1 MKKISAAKEKLYL
14 EHFDEWVLPIIR
26 KLVREHP
33 RTHQSR
39 LPEEELLNEA
49 FVFYRKRCI
58 KELKNVDEPLL
69 KLIIISHLYAYI
81 LVNDAVVS
89 IPGGTITK
97 EDGMEKVKK
106 VLALLR
112 SEELFYKES
121 AMKKDIKI
129 DYESV
134 RSKLSST
141 ERIILVS
148 ILLGHPKASIIEILK
163 ASGIKNP
170 RKAIDI
176 AESRFVKS
184 FSEAG
189 YP

>member
-1 MKKISAAKEKLYL
+1 MKKISAEKEEIYL
-14 EHFDEWVLPIIR
+14 AHFDKWALPIIR
-26 KLVREHP
+26 DIVNTYHKKYK
-33 RTHQSR
+33 SR
-39 LPEEELLNEA
+39 LPKEELINEA

-69 KLIIISHLYAYI
+69 IFIIKSHIYAYI
-81 LVNDAVVS
+81 LVNDMVAS

-97 EDGMEKVKK
+97 EDGMEKAKK

-189 YP
+189 YS

>member
-1 MKKISAAKEKLYL
+1 MKKISAEKEKIYL
-14 EHFDEWVLPIIR
+14 DHFDEWALPIIR
-26 KLVREHP
+26 KAVREHP
-33 RTHQSR
+33 WKHQSR
-39 LPEEELLNEA
+39 LPEDELINVA

-69 KLIIISHLYAYI
+69 KFIIKSHIYTYI
-81 LVNDAVVS
+81 LVHDAVVS

-97 EDGMEKVKK
+97 KDGMEKVKK

-112 SEELFYKES
+112 SEEIFYKES
-121 AMKKDIKI
+121 AMKKDFKI

-134 RSKLSST
+134 IST
-141 ERIILVS
+141 LASTDRIILVS
-148 ILLGHPKASIIEILK
+148 MMLGHPKESIVEILK

-170 RKAIDI
+170 RKVMDI
-176 AESRFVKS
+176 AVSRFVKS
-184 FSEAG
+184 IGEAS